1 MGIKVG
7 KRQQKAEQN
16 KRQIF
21 DCAIYLFRK
30 YGYHRVSVE
39 DIVMASNSSVG
50 TFYHYFKCKE
60 ELLVLFLNT
69 FAHRY
74 YDEYEKHSL
83 QTGDGELPVLRRLH
97 RLVLFSL
104 SITQVGGEEFLRIA
118 MAYLLREASGEE
130 AYRYMFDPDRP
141 FARMC
146 KQLIRE
152 GQEKGEIRTDKTDE
166 ELFGIMS
173 LFSNGMDERWFMSR
187 GAFPTQDYAG
197 VLWEFLEKMLGTDH
211 SSSV

>member
-1 MGIKVG
+1 MGIKVS

-16 KRQIF
+16 KKQIF

-39 DIVMASNSSVG
+39 DIVTASKSSVG

-60 ELLVLFLNT
+60 ELLVLFLDT

-74 YDEYEKHSL
+74 YDEYEKHNLREGGCEPSA
-83 QTGDGELPVLRRLH
+83 LRRLH

-104 SITQVGGEEFLRIA
+104 SITQIGGEEFLRIA

-130 AYRYMFDPDRP
+130 AYKYMFDPDRP
-141 FARMC
+141 FARIC

-152 GQEKGEIRTDKTDE
+152 GQQKGEIRTDKTDE

-173 LFSNGMDERWFMSR
+173 LFSNGIDERWFMSR

-197 VLWEFLEKMLGTDH
+197 VLWEFLKKMLGTERR
-211 SSSV
+211 SSV